1 MDDSMFDPNGVA
13 IIGASPGYFSG
24 GSSFLQS
31 LIAADFPK
39 HKIYPINPKYKEI
52 NGIKA
57 YKNILDVPEPV
68 DYCIIAV
75 PKKYAFDALKQCAKK
90 QVKLVC
96 SFTSGFSEIGNEEE
110 EEKLVKIAKEGGVRL
125 LGPNCIGI
133 CVPKIGLTFNQG
145 IKAGPNWDGDVS
157 IISQSGGNAD
167 AFIINGTGI
176 GLKFEKAISYGNGSD
191 INADEILEYLKDDNE
206 TSLIIQYLE
215 GFKTRQQGRRY
226 LKILRKTTPRKPVI
240 VWNGGLTPVGKR
252 SIMSHTGSISGD
264 NKVIQAA
271 FKQSGAI
278 FVENGGRDLLYTA
291 LTISYLKKTNKFK
304 NVGLNIG
311 SVLGGG
317 GNNVYFA
324 DLCSSIGLKFPDFD
338 QETLDKLKNHVGE
351 VGTLLRNP
359 IDLNVKMFSVNHVVK
374 VIKILDDLD
383 YIDVI
388 TFEPGLDWGIMN
400 LQLMQKI
407 NPNSGI
413 DFLDMMESNIKT
425 LVRNIKKTKKPV
437 LILSAQTFC
446 DSDIVSK
453 RNELEDKFRNALIPV
468 YNTIETMAYSIVYT
482 NQYKEFLNQFSS
494 S

>member
-1 MDDSMFDPNGVA
+1 MDDSIFDPEGVA

-39 HKIYPINPKYKEI
+39 EKIFPINPKYDEI

-57 YKNILDVPEPV
+57 YKDILSVPKPV

-75 PKKYAFDALKQCAKK
+75 PKEYAFDALKGCVKK

-96 SFTSGFSEIGNEEE
+96 CFTSGFSEIGNDEDENRLGE
-110 EEKLVKIAKEGGVRL
+110 IAKDGDVRL

-145 IKAGPNWDGDVS
+145 IKAGPQWDGDVS

-176 GLKFEKAISYGNGSD
+176 GLKFEKAVSYGNGVD
-191 INADEILEYLKDDNE
+191 INADEILEYFKNDSE
-206 TSLIIQYLE
+206 TKLIIQYLE
-215 GFKTRQQGRRY
+215 GFKTLDQGRRY
-226 LKILRKTTPRKPVI
+226 LKILRETTPKKPVL

-264 NKVIQAA
+264 NKVIKAA

-291 LTISYLKKTNKFK
+291 LAISYLKKTNKFK
-304 NVGLNIG
+304 KIGLNIG
-311 SVLGGG
+311 SILGGG

-324 DLCSSIGLKFPDFD
+324 DLCSEIGLNFPDFD
-338 QETLDKLKNHVGE
+338 QDTLEKLKNNVGE

-359 IDLNVKMFSVNHVVK
+359 IDLNVKMFSMKHVVK
-374 VIKILDDLD
+374 VMKILDDLD

-400 LQLMQKI
+400 LELMQKI
-407 NPNSGI
+407 NPNSDI
-413 DFLDMMESNIKT
+413 DFLNMLEANIKT
-425 LVRNIKKTKKPV
+425 LVRNVKKTKKPV

-446 DSDIVSK
+446 DPDIVSK
-453 RNELEDKFRNALIPV
+453 RNEFENKFRMANIPV
-468 YNTIETMAYSIVYT
+468 FNTIETMAYSIVYI
-482 NQYKEFLNQFSS
+482 NQYKDFLKSL
-494 S
+494 